1 MEAVRERITARRE
14 ATHKEGPGPALNKLP
29 SSPAR
34 FFIHFHQDSRKAVKL
49 QSHLVKQAN
58 KLRFDAAVEQAKR
71 TGNTALLAHY
81 HNISAPGAST
91 WKRVIPDT
99 PLHTL
104 TDAQFRIAA
113 RLNMGLRPYRT
124 VLPDKCASCGNPDA
138 LKRDPWHHL
147 SCNGHK
153 RHELTL
159 RHDTVA
165 QAIYHHAHY
174 AGAAVTRE
182 PAGLSTEDGKRPDLH
197 IVIAPRSIL
206 TDVVV
211 SHPSA
216 PSHVDT
222 ARNRRLAVADHAA
235 AVKRAKYTEVAHTQT
250 ADFLPFSVETHGG
263 MAQGAEELIDQLA
276 AACKD
281 HLILPSGNQFANHVR
296 SSIAIAIQRGNALAI
311 QAGYSR
317 AVKREGKRRRAGV

>member
-1 MEAVRERITARRE
+1 
-14 ATHKEGPGPALNKLP
+14 
-29 SSPAR
+29 
-34 FFIHFHQDSRKAVKL
+34 
-49 QSHLVKQAN
+49 
-58 KLRFDAAVEQAKR
+58 
-71 TGNTALLAHY
+71 
-81 HNISAPGAST
+81 
-91 WKRVIPDT
+91 
-99 PLHTL
+99 
-104 TDAQFRIAA
+104 
-113 RLNMGLRPYRT
+113 MGLRPYRT

-159 RHDTVA
+159 RHDTVV

-182 PAGLSTEDGKRPDLH
+182 PAGLSSEDRQRPDLH

-222 ARNRRLAVADHAA
+222 ARRTPLAVANQAA
-235 AVKRAKYTEVAHTQT
+235 AVKQAKYTQVAHTQT
-250 ADFLPFSVETHGG
+250 ADFIPFSVETHGG

-276 AACKD
+276 GACKD
-281 HLILPSGNQFANHVR
+281 HLILPSANQFTNHVR

-311 QAGYSR
+311 QAGHAR
-317 AVKREGKRRRAGV
+317 AVRREGMRRRAGT